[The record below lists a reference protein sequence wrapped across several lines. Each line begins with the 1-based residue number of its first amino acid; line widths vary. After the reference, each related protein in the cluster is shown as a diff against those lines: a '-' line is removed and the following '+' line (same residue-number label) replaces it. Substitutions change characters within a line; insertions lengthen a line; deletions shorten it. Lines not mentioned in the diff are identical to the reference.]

1 VGSTNKMRQFDMPL
15 FNFIG
20 VITITYPSLW
30 DFVFLMLR
38 IERAEMVF
46 PQSNYLLGT
55 PYVFKN
61 ILAHCKTGLANE
73 GNGREDEESKSVGG
87 GSYQSC

>member
-1 VGSTNKMRQFDMPL
+1 MRQFDMPL
-15 FNFIG
+15 FNFIR
-20 VITITYPSLW
+20 VMTITRPSLW
-30 DFVFLMLR
+30 DFVFLMPR
-38 IERAEMVF
+38 IERAEIVF

-61 ILAHCKTGLANE
+61 ILAHCKTKLANE
-73 GNGREDEESKSVGG
+73 RYGREESRSVGG

>member
-1 VGSTNKMRQFDMPL
+1 MRQFDMPL

-20 VITITYPSLW
+20 VMTITRPSLW

-38 IERAEMVF
+38 IERAEIVF

-55 PYVFKN
+55 PCAFKN
-61 ILAHCKTGLANE
+61 ILAHRKTKLANE
-73 GNGREDEESKSVGG
+73 RYGREESRSVGG